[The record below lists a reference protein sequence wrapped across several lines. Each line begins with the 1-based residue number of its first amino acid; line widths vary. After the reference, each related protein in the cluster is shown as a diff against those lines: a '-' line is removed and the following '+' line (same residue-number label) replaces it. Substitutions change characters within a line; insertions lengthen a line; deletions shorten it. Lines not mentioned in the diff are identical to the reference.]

1 MGGWW
6 GRLLKR
12 LGRRPPALARLH
24 VLLYT
29 RRGCRLCEEAWECL
43 DRRRQRFGFRLEAI
57 DVDGDPALMERYGL
71 TVPVVTVNGK
81 ERFRGGVSPALLE
94 RLLRAESR
102 NA

>member
-1 MGGWW
+1 
-6 GRLLKR
+6 
-12 LGRRPPALARLH
+12 
-24 VLLYT
+24 
-29 RRGCRLCEEAWECL
+29 
-43 DRRRQRFGFRLEAI
+43 LEAI
-57 DVDGDPALMERYGL
+57 DVDGDPALVERYGL